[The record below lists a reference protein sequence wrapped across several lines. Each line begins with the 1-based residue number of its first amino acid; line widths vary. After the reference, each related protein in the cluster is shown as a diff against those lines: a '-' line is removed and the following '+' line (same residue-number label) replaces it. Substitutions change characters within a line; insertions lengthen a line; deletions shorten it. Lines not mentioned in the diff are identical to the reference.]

1 MVRLEIVTPE
11 AKTFSDNV
19 DSVVIPGVEG
29 ELGVLPMHAPLMTLL
44 EPGELRVM
52 KNGEETRLAV
62 GEGFVEVTQ
71 EKIAVLTDMAVK
83 ESDID
88 ESAAEAA
95 IKLPYLSRP
104 DIKEGDECRSG
115 YTARSAADVRASSS
129 REGPSNRI
137 ASALCAFSRDSSTRC
152 AILGQAARSIRGS
165 GPARNPLNARPA
177 SAAASSGSRSATT
190 TATPEDSSTRSRWKA
205 ARSAGDIRRRV
216 SSVPSS
222 DMP

>member
-29 ELGVLPMHAPLMTLL
+29 ELGVLPMHAPMMTLL

-62 GEGFVEVTQ
+62 GEGFVEITQ

-88 ESAAEAA
+88 EAAAEEA
-95 IKLPYLSRP
+95 IRRAEEAMRGERMS
-104 DIKEGDECRSG
+104 DE
-115 YTARSAADVRASSS
+115 
-129 REGPSNRI
+129 E
-137 ASALCAFSRDSSTRC
+137 
-152 AILGQAARSIRGS
+152 Q
-165 GPARNPLNARPA
+165 
-177 SAAASSGSRSATT
+177 ATT
-190 TATPEDSSTRSRWKA
+190 KA
-205 ARSAGDIRRRV
+205 ALMRSLALIKVKRRRQV
-216 SSVPSS
+216 
-222 DMP
+222 

>member
-95 IKLPYLSRP
+95 IKRAEEAMRGERMS
-104 DIKEGDECRSG
+104 DE
-115 YTARSAADVRASSS
+115 
-129 REGPSNRI
+129 E
-137 ASALCAFSRDSSTRC
+137 
-152 AILGQAARSIRGS
+152 Q
-165 GPARNPLNARPA
+165 
-177 SAAASSGSRSATT
+177 ATT
-190 TATPEDSSTRSRWKA
+190 KA
-205 ARSAGDIRRRV
+205 ALMRSLALVKVKRRRQV
-216 SSVPSS
+216 
-222 DMP
+222 

>member
-52 KNGEETRLAV
+52 KNGEETRLAI

-95 IKLPYLSRP
+95 IKRAEEAMRSERMS
-104 DIKEGDECRSG
+104 DE
-115 YTARSAADVRASSS
+115 
-129 REGPSNRI
+129 E
-137 ASALCAFSRDSSTRC
+137 
-152 AILGQAARSIRGS
+152 Q
-165 GPARNPLNARPA
+165 
-177 SAAASSGSRSATT
+177 ATT
-190 TATPEDSSTRSRWKA
+190 KA
-205 ARSAGDIRRRV
+205 ALMRSLALVKVKRRRQA
-216 SSVPSS
+216 
-222 DMP
+222 

>member
-29 ELGVLPMHAPLMTLL
+29 EIGVLPMHAPLMTLL

-95 IKLPYLSRP
+95 IKRAEEAMRGERLS
-104 DIKEGDECRSG
+104 DE
-115 YTARSAADVRASSS
+115 
-129 REGPSNRI
+129 E
-137 ASALCAFSRDSSTRC
+137 
-152 AILGQAARSIRGS
+152 Q
-165 GPARNPLNARPA
+165 
-177 SAAASSGSRSATT
+177 ATT
-190 TATPEDSSTRSRWKA
+190 KA
-205 ARSAGDIRRRV
+205 ALMRSLALVKVKRRRQV
-216 SSVPSS
+216 
-222 DMP
+222 

>member
-1 MVRLEIVTPE
+1 SRSQLLYEGWHRHGEGRLIAMVRLEIVTPE

-29 ELGVLPMHAPLMTLL
+29 ELGVLPMHAPLMSLL

-95 IKLPYLSRP
+95 IKRAEEAMRNERLS
-104 DIKEGDECRSG
+104 DE
-115 YTARSAADVRASSS
+115 
-129 REGPSNRI
+129 E
-137 ASALCAFSRDSSTRC
+137 
-152 AILGQAARSIRGS
+152 Q
-165 GPARNPLNARPA
+165 
-177 SAAASSGSRSATT
+177 ATT
-190 TATPEDSSTRSRWKA
+190 KA
-205 ARSAGDIRRRV
+205 ALMRSLALVKVKRRRQV
-216 SSVPSS
+216 
-222 DMP
+222 